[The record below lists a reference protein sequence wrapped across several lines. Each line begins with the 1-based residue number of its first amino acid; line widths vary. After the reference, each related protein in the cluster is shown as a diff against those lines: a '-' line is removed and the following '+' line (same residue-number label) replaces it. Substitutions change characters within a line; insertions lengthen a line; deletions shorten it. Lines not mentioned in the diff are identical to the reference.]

1 MKRRDEVCQRVEWDL
16 GAIVKNQTPVAR
28 RDLQARMQAH
38 FLDQGL
44 SELCLGTAI
53 AVKTDDADA
62 CWVAREGDD
71 ACYLDVARMLLE
83 KYREGRLGRTQ

>member
-1 MKRRDEVCQRVEWDL
+1 MRRDEVCQRLEWDL
-16 GAIVKNQTPVAR
+16 EAIVKDQTSAAR

-44 SELCLGTAI
+44 SELCLGKAI

-62 CWVAREGDD
+62 CWIAREGDD
-71 ACYLDVARMLLE
+71 ACYVDVARTLLE
-83 KYREGRLGRTQ
+83 AYRERRHERTQ